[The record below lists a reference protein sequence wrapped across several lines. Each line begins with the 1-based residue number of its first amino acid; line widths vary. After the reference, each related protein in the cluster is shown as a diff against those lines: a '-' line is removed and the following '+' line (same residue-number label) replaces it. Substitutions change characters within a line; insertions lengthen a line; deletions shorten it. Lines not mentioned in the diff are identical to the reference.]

1 MNFEQWWA
9 TLTIKEQT
17 YIGKG
22 TAKFVWSCAIE
33 ECAKLD
39 QTLALSPSLFAT
51 VAEYNAYKQGVM
63 AYRVAIRA
71 RGSE

>member
-22 TAKFVWSCAIE
+22 TAKFVWSCAVE
-33 ECAKLD
+33 ECAM
-39 QTLALSPSLFAT
+39 
-51 VAEYNAYKQGVM
+51 VADETIDFWVKRGYHESAEVHTAQNIAE
-63 AYRVAIRA
+63 AIRA
-71 RGSE
+71 KGQA